1 LLNESNDNLIVNTQA
16 VRSKRADQIL
26 KLIGTRLL
34 LDLRTRQ
41 KEANQQQI
49 EYLMMDSGAKERE
62 LEVLKRR
69 VVMDTNELNQL
80 NLKIMQ
86 VNR

>member
-1 LLNESNDNLIVNTQA
+1 LLNESNDNLMLNTQA

>member
-1 LLNESNDNLIVNTQA
+1 MNTQA

-26 KLIGTRLL
+26 KLIGTGLL

>member
-1 LLNESNDNLIVNTQA
+1 MIVNTQA

>member
-1 LLNESNDNLIVNTQA
+1 MLNESNDNLIVNTQA

>member
-1 LLNESNDNLIVNTQA
+1 MNTQA

-49 EYLMMDSGAKERE
+49 EYLMMDSGAKEKE

>member
-1 LLNESNDNLIVNTQA
+1 MIVNTPA

>member
-1 LLNESNDNLIVNTQA
+1 MLNESNDNLIVNTQA

-49 EYLMMDSGAKERE
+49 EYLMMDSGAKEKE

>member
-1 LLNESNDNLIVNTQA
+1 MLNESNDNLMLNTQA